1 MGKKS
6 EVELYSKP
14 TPVTAAA
21 SFDLQQWGRDAALVA
36 SVAENLVKTSFVPQS
51 YSGRALEA
59 TAAILTGQEIGLKPM
74 ASLRSIDV
82 IQGTPAM
89 RAVALRALVQAAGHE
104 IWTEES
110 TATRAVVAG
119 RRRGSDNVERSTW
132 DLDRARGLNLMGKD
146 NWKKQPIAMLLAR
159 ATSECVRLVAADVIL
174 GIPYSVEEIQDL
186 GAAEGAAV
194 GDAPRQ
200 APKRTTA
207 RRKPLPAK
215 PEEPALDGE
224 QDDPD
229 SGEMPDQRGEQVK
242 ELGTPRGDGVVEP
255 PELAEPVFDDELA
268 AKIAAD
274 LAAERAA
281 AASDAIAEEP
291 ELDWDVPGMSS

>member
-6 EVELYSKP
+6 EVEIYQQQS
-14 TPVTAAA
+14 AAAVPGA
-21 SFDLQQWGRDAALVA
+21 SFDLQQWGRDAELVA
-36 SVAENLVKTSFVPQS
+36 SVAANLVKTSFVPQS
-51 YSGRALEA
+51 YAGRALEA

-119 RRRGSDNVERSTW
+119 RRRGSENVERSTW
-132 DLDRARGLNLMGKD
+132 DVERARGLNLLSKD

-159 ATSECVRLVAADVIL
+159 ATSECVRLVAADVLL

-186 GAAEGAAV
+186 GVAEGTDGA
-194 GDAPRQ
+194 DAPRK
-200 APKRTTA
+200 APAKTTA
-207 RRKPLPAK
+207 RRKPLPAAPPEPALPDETPYDGGAAAEQEAAVAQAHQLDEVASVEVAKAK
-215 PEEPALDGE
+215 PEEPPALTDAELEADAARAEERVFAEARAEEPALDW
-224 QDDPD
+224 
-229 SGEMPDQRGEQVK
+229 
-242 ELGTPRGDGVVEP
+242 GVQ
-255 PELAEPVFDDELA
+255 
-268 AKIAAD
+268 
-274 LAAERAA
+274 
-281 AASDAIAEEP
+281 
-291 ELDWDVPGMSS
+291 GMDR

>member
-1 MGKKS
+1 MGKKN
-6 EVELYSKP
+6 EVEVYSQKS
-14 TPVTAAA
+14 PVTAAA

-82 IQGTPAM
+82 IKGTPAM

-119 RRRGSDNVERSTW
+119 QRRGSSKVERSEWTI
-132 DLDRARGLNLMGKD
+132 DRARGLQLLSKD
-146 NWKKQPIAMLLAR
+146 NWKQQPIAMLLAR

-186 GAAEGAAV
+186 GVVESDGSA
-194 GDAPRQ
+194 DAPRQ

-215 PEEPALDGE
+215 PEEPALD
-224 QDDPD
+224 DD
-229 SGEMPDQRGEQVK
+229 VK
-242 ELGTPRGDGVVEP
+242 ELGTLRGEGVIEASEP
-255 PELAEPVFDDELA
+255 AEDEPVFDDELA

-281 AASDAIAEEP
+281 AASEATVEEP
-291 ELDWDVPGMSS
+291 ELEWDVEGMTS